1 MKETDLKKEADKEFE
16 DLFMRK
22 DRGFD
27 KDKDGYDILIFDL
40 SKAGNVGVLINFYQ
54 DLIDKATLAERKRC
68 SEIAHH
74 FKRDARRLNGNPQ
87 WRHASEQYAK
97 RIAKVIE
104 NEL

>member
-1 MKETDLKKEADKEFE
+1 MKETDLKKEADEMFE
-16 DLFMRK
+16 ELFMRK

-68 SEIAHH
+68 AEIARSYEPKLTDGGVEIKDEGI
-74 FKRDARRLNGNPQ
+74 FVDINEA
-87 WRHASEQYAK
+87 
-97 RIAKVIE
+97 IATAINKDV
-104 NEL
+104 